1 MLKQT
6 ASGWLNPVSSHGFW
20 NSDPILAADLSQS
33 QRKAWGSFHA
43 CKRSFSGALWGVWGS
58 PCIWFHWSLLL
69 SLLFPPGG
77 SSCSPSQAPSE
88 ARCPEGQENC
98 ESQGR
103 SCMCF
108 KQSLSHVC
116 PQAIYWLLSFIWAAT
131 TKGSHFSKAAATNTP
146 PQQDQP
152 SQRWL
157 APMEHQLHLAVLKE
171 VVASGRKG
179 DKTEENPRRGTPR
192 ATKRVL
198 TRGCHGKKKTGMER
212 HSVRS

>member
-1 MLKQT
+1 
-6 ASGWLNPVSSHGFW
+6 
-20 NSDPILAADLSQS
+20 
-33 QRKAWGSFHA
+33 
-43 CKRSFSGALWGVWGS
+43 
-58 PCIWFHWSLLL
+58 
-69 SLLFPPGG
+69 
-77 SSCSPSQAPSE
+77 
-88 ARCPEGQENC
+88 
-98 ESQGR
+98 
-103 SCMCF
+103 MCF

-116 PQAIYWLLSFIWAAT
+116 PQAIYWLFSFIRAAT

-146 PQQDQP
+146 SQQDQL

-198 TRGCHGKKKTGMER
+198 TRGCHGKKKKQAWR
-212 HSVRS
+212 DIL